1 MGKIVIDPITRIEGH
16 LKVEV
21 IVDGGEVKEAHSSG
35 TLFRGF
41 EIILRGRDPR
51 DAPYLTQRIC
61 GVCPI
66 AHATASNFCA
76 DDTFGISA
84 NVPKNGR
91 IIRNLIFGS
100 NYIQSHILH
109 FYHLAALDYVDVTA
123 AADYDGTDSDLKSVR
138 DFIARGALGPFV
150 PRYEGDYR
158 LPKEVNVAAT
168 KHYVQALEM
177 RRKAQEMLAIF
188 GGKMPH
194 QCTMVP
200 GGATEVA
207 TVDKIAAFVWR
218 LNELREFIDNVYLPD
233 VLAVAG
239 VYSDHCAM
247 AKGCGKYV
255 AYGAFDL
262 EDGNPDQSTRKR
274 LTKQGVTD
282 TSLQVGP
289 LEVQKIT
296 EDIEHSWFE
305 GENQLHPSNGQT
317 NPNPKKDNG
326 YSFLKSPRYN
336 GQAGEVGPLSR
347 MLVNYASGDET
358 TKQLVD
364 GALSALGA
372 DATALFSIMGRHAAR
387 ALECKLVADA
397 MVGWTLELEPNGQS
411 YAEYEIPAEAQ
422 GFGITDAPRG
432 ALGHWMKLEDSKI
445 ANYQCVV
452 PTTWNAG
459 PRDADGQPGPIEQA
473 LTGLPVKDE
482 ANPFEVV
489 RTVRAFDPCLACA
502 IHVLRPSGSKI
513 REIQVL

>member
-1 MGKIVIDPITRIEGH
+1 MGRIVIDPITRIEGH

-21 IVDGGEVKEAHSSG
+21 VVDKGQVKEAHTSG
-35 TLFRGF
+35 TLFRGI
-41 EIILRGRDPR
+41 ELILKGRDPR
-51 DAPYLTQRIC
+51 DATVLTQRIC

-66 AHATASNFCA
+66 AHATASTLCL
-76 DDTFGISA
+76 DDTFGIA
-84 NVPKNGR
+84 DRIPKNGR

-123 AADYDGTDSDLKSVR
+123 AADYAGSDPDLASVK

-158 LPKEVNVAAT
+158 LPKAANVAAV

-177 RRKAQEMLAIF
+177 RRKAHEMLAIF

-194 QCTMVP
+194 QCAIVS
-200 GGATEVA
+200 GGVTERP
-207 TVDKIAAFVWR
+207 TVDKIAAFLWR
-218 LNELREFIDNVYLPD
+218 LNEIRNFIDNVYLSD

-239 VYSDHCAM
+239 VYKDHCAIG
-247 AKGCGKYV
+247 KGCGQYL

-262 EDGNPDQSTRKR
+262 EDGNANQSVRRR
-274 LTKQGVTD
+274 LTWQGVTD
-282 TSLQVGP
+282 TSLKVGP
-289 LEVQKIT
+289 LEVQQIT
-296 EDIEHSWFE
+296 EDIQHSWFD
-305 GENQLHPSNGQT
+305 GADRLHPSNGQT
-317 NPNPKKDNG
+317 NPNPKKAGG
-326 YSFLKSPRYN
+326 YSFLKAPRYN
-336 GQAGEVGPLSR
+336 GQPTEVGPLAR
-347 MLVNYASGDET
+347 MLVNYASGDPA

-372 DATALFSIMGRHAAR
+372 DATALMGRHAAR

-397 MVGWTLELEPNGQS
+397 MANWVLELDPAQPS
-411 YAEYEIPAEAQ
+411 YAEYKIPAEAQ

-432 ALGHWMKLEDSKI
+432 AVGHWMRLEGGRI
-445 ANYQCVV
+445 ANYQCIV

-459 PRDADGQPGPIEQA
+459 PRDADGQPGPMEQA
-473 LTGLPVKDE
+473 LTGLPVRDE

-502 IHVLRPSGSKI
+502 VHVLKPSGAEI
-513 REIQVL
+513 REIRIL

>member
-1 MGKIVIDPITRIEGH
+1 MGRIVIDPITRIEGH

-66 AHATASNFCA
+66 AHATASNLCA
-76 DDTFGISA
+76 DDTFGIA
-84 NVPKNGR
+84 DRIPKNGR
-91 IIRNLIFGS
+91 ILRNLIFGS

-123 AADYDGTDSDLKSVR
+123 AADYDGTDSDLKAVR

-200 GGATEVA
+200 GGATEIA

-218 LNELREFIDNVYLPD
+218 LNELRDFIDNVYLPD

-247 AKGCGKYV
+247 GKGCGKYV

-262 EDGNPDQSTRKR
+262 EDGNADQSTRKR

-282 TSLQVGP
+282 TSLAVEA
-289 LEVQKIT
+289 LDVRKIT

-317 NPNPKKDNG
+317 NPNPRKDGG

-358 TKQLVD
+358 TKTLVD

-397 MVGWTLELEPNGQS
+397 MVGWTLELEPNGPS
-411 YAEYEIPAEAQ
+411 YAEYEIPAESQ

-432 ALGHWMKLEDSKI
+432 ALGHWMKLEGGRI

-489 RTVRAFDPCLACA
+489 RTVRSFDPCLACA
-502 IHVLRPSGSKI
+502 VHVLKPSGAKI
-513 REIQVL
+513 REFRIL